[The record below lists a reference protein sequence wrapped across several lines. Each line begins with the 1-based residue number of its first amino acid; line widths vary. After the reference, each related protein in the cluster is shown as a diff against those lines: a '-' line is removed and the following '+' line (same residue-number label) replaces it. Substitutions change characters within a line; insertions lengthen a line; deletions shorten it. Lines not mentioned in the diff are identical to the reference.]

1 MVNIMC
7 VCVWLKQEFDFCSDL
22 NGIRSQKGSFHIKI
36 DVFINIFSFPIM
48 SEAVHFSE
56 KKRVPLWCKHQWA
69 WELCHLC
76 TVCRYGYL
84 SLLCVKLK
92 TLTKLCVMECF
103 HMCITFFYIS
113 LVCHNEWSPH
123 VLPFSFIRTDS
134 RPSHNSNANIKV
146 FQFFAVNFSREKI
159 KKK

>member
-1 MVNIMC
+1 M
-7 VCVWLKQEFDFCSDL
+7 WLKQEFDFCSDL

-76 TVCRYGYL
+76 TVCRYTDIYRYYVWNWKHSQNFVWWNAFICVSFFFTFL
-84 SLLCVKLK
+84 SYDVTMNDLR
-92 TLTKLCVMECF
+92 MCF
-103 HMCITFFYIS
+103 LFHSFEPI
-113 LVCHNEWSPH
+113 HA
-123 VLPFSFIRTDS
+123 LPIIRTQTLKF
-134 RPSHNSNANIKV
+134 SN
-146 FQFFAVNFSREKI
+146 FLLWTFREKR
-159 KKK
+159 